1 MQADSFK
8 EFPKIELHLHLDCSL
23 SFDVVKQIDSNITLK
38 DYKKLFQASPNCTS
52 LKDYI
57 SCADRAI
64 ELMQPKENLEL
75 IVEDLFKQ
83 LKNDNVIYAEIR
95 FAPLL
100 HCDKNLTES
109 EVVKIVS
116 DSSLLCSKKYKIDY
130 GLILCT
136 LRHYTKDQS
145 IRTAKLVND
154 LAKKIRKKVSIG
166 FRLNPNVD
174 AKTHKNISTGKAE
187 NKFGLSIKNFKVF
200 LKTVK
205 TFKYVKLDALSVH
218 IGSQILNDAPFKKTL
233 NVMSKLIKELKL
245 NLKYVDLGGGFG
257 INYTDKVKPINLSK
271 YSKLVHNFSKKLNCR
286 IIFEPGRSII
296 GNTGLLISKIQFI
309 KKGTNK
315 NFIILDAGMND
326 FMRPALYE
334 AFHKIIP
341 ISKKSSRMKGKI
353 EFVGPICEST
363 CKFGVYKNYP
373 KIDENDF
380 VAITNVGAYGSSL
393 SSNYNTR
400 PLVAEILI
408 NKNKLRYIRK
418 RQNLLKLINS

>member
-1 MQADSFK
+1 MQNLRYVGNNLFVEKLSIKNILKKNKTPFYIYSESQIAFNFLKFANTFK
-8 EFPKIELHLHLDCSL
+8 KTDPLICFAAKSNSNLNILRVLGKLGAGA
-23 SFDVVKQIDSNITLK
+23 DVVSGGELLK
-38 DYKKLFQASPNCTS
+38 ALKAGIRPNKIVFSGVGKTEEELKIAINKKILLINC
-52 LKDYI
+52 
-57 SCADRAI
+57 
-64 ELMQPKENLEL
+64 
-75 IVEDLFKQ
+75 
-83 LKNDNVIYAEIR
+83 
-95 FAPLL
+95 
-100 HCDKNLTES
+100 ES
-109 EVVKIVS
+109 ES
-116 DSSLLCSKKYKIDY
+116 E
-130 GLILCT
+130 
-136 LRHYTKDQS
+136 
-145 IRTAKLVND
+145 AKLVNN
-154 LAKKIRKKVSIG
+154 LSKKLRKKVSIG

-187 NKFGLSIKNFKVF
+187 NKFGLSIKNFKIF

-205 TFKYVKLDALSVH
+205 TFKNVKLEALSVH
-218 IGSQILNDAPFKKTL
+218 IGSQILNDTPFRKTL

-257 INYTDKVKPINLSK
+257 INYTDKEKPINLSN
-271 YSKLVHNFSKKLNCR
+271 YSKLVHNFSKKLNCK

-309 KKGTNK
+309 KKGANK

-353 EFVGPICEST
+353 EFVGPICETT

-373 KIDENDF
+373 KINENDF

-400 PLVAEILI
+400 PLIAEILI
-408 NKNKLRYIRK
+408 NKKKIRYIRK
-418 RQNLLKLINS
+418 KQNLLKLINS

>member
-1 MQADSFK
+1 MQNLRYVGKNLFVEKLSIKNILKKNKTPFYIYSENQIAFNFLKFANTFK
-8 EFPKIELHLHLDCSL
+8 KTNPLICFAAKSNSNLNILRILGKLGAGA
-23 SFDVVKQIDSNITLK
+23 DVVSGGELLK
-38 DYKKLFQASPNCTS
+38 ALKAGIRPNKIVFSGVGKTEEELKIAINKKILLINC
-52 LKDYI
+52 
-57 SCADRAI
+57 
-64 ELMQPKENLEL
+64 
-75 IVEDLFKQ
+75 
-83 LKNDNVIYAEIR
+83 
-95 FAPLL
+95 
-100 HCDKNLTES
+100 ES
-109 EVVKIVS
+109 ES
-116 DSSLLCSKKYKIDY
+116 E
-130 GLILCT
+130 
-136 LRHYTKDQS
+136 
-145 IRTAKLVND
+145 AKLINN
-154 LAKKIRKKVSIG
+154 LSRKLRKKVSIG

-205 TFKYVKLDALSVH
+205 SFKNVKLDALSVH
-218 IGSQILNDAPFKKTL
+218 IGSQILNDAPFRKTL

-257 INYTDKVKPINLSK
+257 INYTDREKPINLSK

-309 KKGTNK
+309 KKGANK

-341 ISKKSSRMKGKI
+341 ISKKSSRMRSKI

-373 KIDENDF
+373 KINENEF

-418 RQNLLKLINS
+418 KQNLLKLINS

>member
-1 MQADSFK
+1 MQNLRYVGNNLFVEKLSIKNILKENKTPFYIYSESQIAFNFLKFANTFK
-8 EFPKIELHLHLDCSL
+8 KTDPIICFAAKSNSNLNILRVLGKLGAGA
-23 SFDVVKQIDSNITLK
+23 DVVSGGELLK
-38 DYKKLFQASPNCTS
+38 ALKAGIRPKKIVFSGVGKTEEELKIAINKKILLINC
-52 LKDYI
+52 
-57 SCADRAI
+57 
-64 ELMQPKENLEL
+64 
-75 IVEDLFKQ
+75 
-83 LKNDNVIYAEIR
+83 
-95 FAPLL
+95 
-100 HCDKNLTES
+100 ES
-109 EVVKIVS
+109 ES
-116 DSSLLCSKKYKIDY
+116 E
-130 GLILCT
+130 
-136 LRHYTKDQS
+136 
-145 IRTAKLVND
+145 AKLVNN
-154 LAKKIRKKVSIG
+154 LAKKLRKKVSIG

-205 TFKYVKLDALSVH
+205 TFKNVKLEALSVH
-218 IGSQILNDAPFKKTL
+218 IGSQILNDTPFRKTL

-257 INYTDKVKPINLSK
+257 INYTDKEKPINLSK
-271 YSKLVHNFSKKLNCR
+271 YSKLVHNFSKKLNCK

-309 KKGTNK
+309 KKGANK

-341 ISKKSSRMKGKI
+341 ISRKSSRMKSKI
-353 EFVGPICEST
+353 EFVGPLCETT

-373 KIDENDF
+373 KINENEF

-418 RQNLLKLINS
+418 KQNLLKLINS

>member
-1 MQADSFK
+1 MQNLRYVGNNLFVEKLSIKNILKKNKTPFYIYSESQIAFNFLKFANTFK
-8 EFPKIELHLHLDCSL
+8 KTDPLICFAAKSNSNLNILRVLGKLGAGA
-23 SFDVVKQIDSNITLK
+23 DVVSGGELLK
-38 DYKKLFQASPNCTS
+38 ALKAGIRPNKIVFSGVGKTEEELKIAINKKILLINC
-52 LKDYI
+52 
-57 SCADRAI
+57 
-64 ELMQPKENLEL
+64 
-75 IVEDLFKQ
+75 
-83 LKNDNVIYAEIR
+83 
-95 FAPLL
+95 
-100 HCDKNLTES
+100 ES
-109 EVVKIVS
+109 ES
-116 DSSLLCSKKYKIDY
+116 E
-130 GLILCT
+130 
-136 LRHYTKDQS
+136 
-145 IRTAKLVND
+145 AKLVNN
-154 LAKKIRKKVSIG
+154 LAKKLRKKVSIG

-174 AKTHKNISTGKAE
+174 AKTHKKISTGKAE

-205 TFKYVKLDALSVH
+205 TFKNVKLEALSVH
-218 IGSQILNDAPFKKTL
+218 IGSQILNDTPFRKTL

-257 INYTDKVKPINLSK
+257 INYTDKEKPINLSK
-271 YSKLVHNFSKKLNCR
+271 YSKLVHNFSKKLNCK

-309 KKGTNK
+309 KKGANK

-353 EFVGPICEST
+353 EFVGPICETT

-373 KIDENDF
+373 KINENEF

-418 RQNLLKLINS
+418 KQNLLKLINS

>member
-1 MQADSFK
+1 MQNLRYVGNNLFVEKLSIKNILKKNKTPFYIYSESQIAFNFLKFANTFK
-8 EFPKIELHLHLDCSL
+8 KTDPLICFAAKSNSNLNILRVLGKLGAGA
-23 SFDVVKQIDSNITLK
+23 DVVSGGELLK
-38 DYKKLFQASPNCTS
+38 ALKAGIRPNKIVFSGVGKTEEELKIAINKKILLINC
-52 LKDYI
+52 
-57 SCADRAI
+57 
-64 ELMQPKENLEL
+64 
-75 IVEDLFKQ
+75 
-83 LKNDNVIYAEIR
+83 
-95 FAPLL
+95 
-100 HCDKNLTES
+100 ES
-109 EVVKIVS
+109 ES
-116 DSSLLCSKKYKIDY
+116 E
-130 GLILCT
+130 
-136 LRHYTKDQS
+136 
-145 IRTAKLVND
+145 AKLVNN
-154 LAKKIRKKVSIG
+154 LSKKLRKKVSIG

-205 TFKYVKLDALSVH
+205 TFKNVKLEALSVH
-218 IGSQILNDAPFKKTL
+218 IGSQILNDTPFRKTL

-257 INYTDKVKPINLSK
+257 INYTDKEKPINLSK
-271 YSKLVHNFSKKLNCR
+271 YSKLVHNFSKKLNCK

-309 KKGTNK
+309 KRGANK

-353 EFVGPICEST
+353 EFVGPICETT

-373 KIDENDF
+373 KINENEF

-418 RQNLLKLINS
+418 KQNLLKLINS

>member
-1 MQADSFK
+1 MQNLRYVGKNLFIEKLSIKNILKKNKTPFYIYSENQIAFNFFK
-8 EFPKIELHLHLDCSL
+8 FANTFKKTEPLICFAAKSNSNLNILRVLGKLGAGA
-23 SFDVVKQIDSNITLK
+23 DVVSGGELLKALKAGIKPNKIVFSGVGKTEEELKIAID
-38 DYKKLFQASPNCTS
+38 KKILLINC
-52 LKDYI
+52 
-57 SCADRAI
+57 
-64 ELMQPKENLEL
+64 
-75 IVEDLFKQ
+75 
-83 LKNDNVIYAEIR
+83 
-95 FAPLL
+95 
-100 HCDKNLTES
+100 ES
-109 EVVKIVS
+109 ES
-116 DSSLLCSKKYKIDY
+116 E
-130 GLILCT
+130 
-136 LRHYTKDQS
+136 
-145 IRTAKLVND
+145 AKLINN
-154 LAKKIRKKVSIG
+154 LAKKMRKKVSIG

-200 LKTVK
+200 LQTVK
-205 TFKYVKLDALSVH
+205 SFKNIKLDALSVH
-218 IGSQILNDAPFKKTL
+218 IGSQILSDVPFRKTL

-257 INYTDKVKPINLSK
+257 INYSNKEKPINLNR
-271 YSKLVHNFSKKLNCR
+271 YSKLVYNFSKKLNCK

-296 GNTGLLISKIQFI
+296 GNTGLLISRIQFI

-341 ISKKSSRMKGKI
+341 ISKKTSRMKDKI

-373 KIDENDF
+373 KINENEF

-418 RQNLLKLINS
+418 KQNLLKLINS

>member
-1 MQADSFK
+1 MQNLRYVGKNLFIERLSIKNILKKNKTPFYIYSENQIAFNFLKFADTFK
-8 EFPKIELHLHLDCSL
+8 KTNPLVCFAAKSNSNSNILKLLGKL
-23 SFDVVKQIDSNITLK
+23 GAGADVVSGGELLK
-38 DYKKLFQASPNCTS
+38 A
-52 LKDYI
+52 LK
-57 SCADRAI
+57 
-64 ELMQPKENLEL
+64 
-75 IVEDLFKQ
+75 
-83 LKNDNVIYAEIR
+83 AEIKPNKIV
-95 FAPLL
+95 FSGVGKTEEELKIAINKKILL
-100 HCDKNLTES
+100 INCES
-109 EVVKIVS
+109 ES
-116 DSSLLCSKKYKIDY
+116 E
-130 GLILCT
+130 
-136 LRHYTKDQS
+136 
-145 IRTAKLVND
+145 AKLVNN
-154 LAKKIRKKVSIG
+154 LAGKLRKKVSIG

-187 NKFGLSIKNFKVF
+187 NKFGLSIKNFKTF
-200 LKTVK
+200 LKTIK
-205 TFKYVKLDALSVH
+205 SFKNIKLEALSVH

-257 INYTDKVKPINLSK
+257 INYTDKEKPINLSK
-271 YSKLVHNFSKKLNCR
+271 YSKLVDNFAKKLGCK

-341 ISKKSSRMKGKI
+341 ISKKSSKIRSKI

-363 CKFGVYKNYP
+363 CKFGVYKNYQ
-373 KIDENDF
+373 KLSENEF

-400 PLVAEILI
+400 PLIAEILI
-408 NKNKLRYIRK
+408 DKNKLKYIRK
-418 RQNLLKLINS
+418 KQNLLKLINS

>member
-1 MQADSFK
+1 MQNLRYVGNNLFVEKLSIKNILKKNKTPFYIYSESQIAFNFLKFANTFK
-8 EFPKIELHLHLDCSL
+8 KTNPLICFAAKSNSNLNILRVL
-23 SFDVVKQIDSNITLK
+23 SKLGAGADVVSGGELLK
-38 DYKKLFQASPNCTS
+38 ALKAGIRPNKIVFSGVGKTEEELKIAINKKILLINC
-52 LKDYI
+52 
-57 SCADRAI
+57 
-64 ELMQPKENLEL
+64 
-75 IVEDLFKQ
+75 
-83 LKNDNVIYAEIR
+83 
-95 FAPLL
+95 
-100 HCDKNLTES
+100 ES
-109 EVVKIVS
+109 ES
-116 DSSLLCSKKYKIDY
+116 E
-130 GLILCT
+130 
-136 LRHYTKDQS
+136 
-145 IRTAKLVND
+145 AKLVNN
-154 LAKKIRKKVSIG
+154 LAKKLRKKVSIG

-205 TFKYVKLDALSVH
+205 TFKNVKLEALSVH
-218 IGSQILNDAPFKKTL
+218 IGSQILNDTPFRKTL

-257 INYTDKVKPINLSK
+257 INYTDKEKPINLSK
-271 YSKLVHNFSKKLNCR
+271 YSRLVHNFSKKLNCR

-309 KKGTNK
+309 KKGANK

-353 EFVGPICEST
+353 EFVGPICETT
-363 CKFGVYKNYP
+363 CKFGIYKNYP
-373 KIDENDF
+373 KINENEF

-418 RQNLLKLINS
+418 KQNLLKLINS